1 MRVPETLPIL
11 RQRRDRRLADQRS
24 GEAGRRVL
32 LLSGGILISLV
43 AAGLVLV
50 AALAYAGLTRD
61 LPSIEILPRLL
72 NPPDGFLLQ
81 PTRVYDRSG
90 EHLLLTFAPLET
102 PRTYL
107 PLAESNPRHIPKVF
121 TQAVVAVVDPQF
133 WQHSGYSP
141 AGLDNSDVHP
151 TIAQRLAHELLLYD
165 ENPSIRRALRERLL
179 AAQITSRYGHTQ
191 VLEWYLNSANYGR
204 YAFGIDSAAQF
215 YFGKSATDLSLAESA
230 MLAGVLEAPAL
241 NLADAPVA
249 ALQRGREVI
258 HLLEALEIVDPADA
272 EQALAE
278 NPQVQPVISSGSP
291 IIHEKGI
298 EAFINLAMNQL
309 TAQYDRNRL
318 ERGGLK
324 VITTLDYEL
333 QNATICST
341 ERFASRL
348 AELPVSN
355 EECEAAGWL
364 PSLPPGVVIPDSSIS
379 ALILDP
385 KSGQVLAAAGETN
398 QGVVTPLFGEH
409 DPGSLMDVFV
419 YLTGF
424 TRGMGPATLVWDIPG
439 QVEVQNIEGQYHGPV
454 RLRIALANGYRTPP
468 ANMKIQM
475 GSENVSEIAKS
486 FGIQLNSPTGLQEI
500 AGAFGV
506 FTSRGVN
513 LGQNLG
519 GGNFEPAAV
528 LRIDSLDGT
537 HWLDWSIPQ
546 TKAVVSPGLAFL
558 ITHALS
564 DQSARRL
571 SLGSPNALEIDRP
584 LAVMLGQKDD
594 GSEAWSVGYTPK
606 HVVVVWA
613 GTYSDQNLSS
623 QLTSVL
629 LSGLIQYASRN
640 LPPDDWPVPE
650 DVTALN
656 VCDPSGLLPT
666 DDCPNVVREVF
677 LVGSE
682 PHQLDPL
689 FRKFSINRETGL
701 LATIFTP
708 PQLVEERLY
717 MVVPPEARA
726 WAESA
731 NIPLPPDSYDAIQ
744 PPVLDPDVRITLP
757 TLFSEVSGLVKV
769 TGQAAGEDFAS
780 YRLLAGKGLNP
791 LEWIEITS
799 SDQPVADGLLGEWDT
814 QGLTGLYALELL
826 VTRTDQKVDTA
837 VTQVTIASEAQ

>member
-165 ENPSIRRALRERLL
+165 ESPSIRRAFRERLL

-215 YFGKSATDLSLAESA
+215 YFGKSATYLSLAESA

-241 NLADAPVA
+241 NPADAPVA

-272 EQALAE
+272 EQALSE
-278 NPQVQPVISSGSP
+278 NPQVHPGNGSGSP
-291 IIHEKGI
+291 IIHEKGV

-454 RLRIALANGYRTPP
+454 RLRIALANGYRNPP

-791 LEWIEITS
+791 LEWIEITN
-799 SDQPVADGLLGEWDT
+799 SDQPVTDGLLGEWDT

-837 VTQVTIASEAQ
+837 VTQVTIASESQ